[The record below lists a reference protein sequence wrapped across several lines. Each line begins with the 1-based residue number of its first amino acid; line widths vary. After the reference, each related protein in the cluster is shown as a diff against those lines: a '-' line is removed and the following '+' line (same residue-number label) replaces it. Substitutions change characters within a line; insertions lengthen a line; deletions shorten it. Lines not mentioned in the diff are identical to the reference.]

1 MKTIREK
8 LLVAK
13 SDTMVMESLIMDFFP
28 LIRKYVKK
36 LYFIER
42 PDAEQEMIIAFIKA
56 VKGMYIYNSE
66 GEVIKYLENALYFSY
81 CSLCKDNIIKD
92 KYKDLCQ
99 FNKVNSAYIEKFQD
113 VEFCIDIQNNIKLTM
128 QNKIVISK
136 LLEGFSDTEI
146 AETLNVSRQYINRMK
161 KKIKW

>member
-8 LLVAK
+8 LLKAK
-13 SDTMVMESLIMDFFP
+13 NDSKVMEALIMDFFP

-36 LYFIER
+36 LYFIEQA
-42 PDAEQEMIIAFIKA
+42 DAEQELVLAFIRA
-56 VKGMYIYNSE
+56 VKGMNIHNSE
-66 GEVIKYLENALYFSY
+66 GEVIKYLENAVYFCY
-81 CSLCKDNIIKD
+81 CNLCKDNINKN
-92 KYKDLCQ
+92 KYRNLFQ
-99 FNKVNSAYIEKFQD
+99 FNNLNIAYIDKFQD
-113 VEFCIDIQNNIKLTM
+113 VEFCIDIKNNIELTM
-128 QNKIVISK
+128 QNKIVLSK